1 MRKPVQITLI
11 ALVALLAV
19 ATAVLF
25 VSYRQT
31 TTDLTNAKTAREDAQ
46 SRYAQTIDAI
56 SQIQDSLNAI
66 SLGDTNVASRPWT
79 QETGQKLS
87 GPSGQEALDRISLL
101 RASISRSKDRI
112 MQLESNLK
120 KSGIKLA
127 SLQKMVRN
135 LKDSVAQKEEYIA
148 QLSTRVDSL
157 STQVV
162 ALNTTVQETQEQVR
176 QRDQTIEDKRH
187 ELATIL
193 YAVGTKSELKK
204 DGVIVGKGGVLG
216 LGKTWTPSPLA
227 DESVFTPID
236 TDQQTV
242 IYTTAPKARVLSAQ
256 PVSSYELRAVDGKME
271 LHIINPEQFRK
282 IKKVVI
288 LTS

>member
-1 MRKPVQITLI
+1 MRKPVQFVLI

-31 TTDLTNAKTAREDAQ
+31 STDLTTAKNAREDAQ

-66 SLGDTNVASRPWT
+66 SLGDTNVAARPWN
-79 QETGQKLS
+79 QETGQKLAN
-87 GPSGQEALDRISLL
+87 PSGQEALDRISLL

-112 MQLESNLK
+112 LLLEANLK

-127 SLQKMVRN
+127 SLQKMIRN
-135 LKDSVAQKEEYIA
+135 LKENVAQKEQAIA
-148 QLSTRVDSL
+148 LLSTRVDSL
-157 STQVV
+157 STQVTS
-162 ALNTTVQETQEQVR
+162 LNNTVTETQEQVR
-176 QRDQTIEDKRH
+176 QRDQTIEEKRH
-187 ELATIL
+187 EIATVL
-193 YAVGTKSELKK
+193 YAVGNKSELKK
-204 DGVIVGKGGVLG
+204 DGVIMSKGGVLG

-227 DESVFTPID
+227 DESVFTPMD

-256 PVSSYELRAVDGKME
+256 PPSSYEMRIVDGKME
-271 LHIINPEQFRK
+271 LHITNTEQFRK